1 MTKFRNNIT
10 LGFLLIIT
18 LTSNCQEAI
27 TDSTILNADSSM
39 IDGRKY
45 KAIYK
50 TDEFFYIIDS
60 QDKIVF
66 KRKDYYKFY
75 EFSDFDN
82 DGNNDIL
89 FSYLGNVPRM
99 DLILYDKKSKNFKA
113 VENFRDYPEPTKIAD
128 TKYYY
133 SYHRSG
139 CADRNW
145 DSDLFFIE
153 DFKTYKLG
161 TISGRECEGSA
172 EKEGLYIFIIKEN
185 KETLLETKD
194 INEIHKFQNDKWDF
208 INDYWIKNYKRF
220 E

>member
-1 MTKFRNNIT
+1 
-10 LGFLLIIT
+10 
-18 LTSNCQEAI
+18 
-27 TDSTILNADSSM
+27 
-39 IDGRKY
+39 
-45 KAIYK
+45 
-50 TDEFFYIIDS
+50 
-60 QDKIVF
+60 
-66 KRKDYYKFY
+66 
-75 EFSDFDN
+75 
-82 DGNNDIL
+82 
-89 FSYLGNVPRM
+89 M